1 MGKSAL
7 PEVAAAASWMEA
19 AQLPL
24 RELRRKYTKSEMAI
38 AGWRS
43 LETASNMRQQTI
55 APAQQSQI
63 PPSAQDAIE
72 RDLEEKIGDFAE
84 QLVNEKGEIDLR
96 RVTGAQAVRF
106 MNAIGCA
113 SRRRTAGD

>member
-1 MGKSAL
+1 
-7 PEVAAAASWMEA
+7 MEA

-24 RELRRKYTKSEMAI
+24 RELRKKYTKSEMAL

-43 LETASNMRQQTI
+43 METAANMRQQTI
-55 APAQQSQI
+55 APAQQSQL
-63 PPSAQDAIE
+63 PVQAQDAIE
-72 RDLEEKIGDFAE
+72 RDLEDKIGDFAE
-84 QLVNEKGEIDLR
+84 QLVNENGEIDLR

-113 SRRRTAGD
+113 SRRRTMRD